1 MEKESTFA
9 CFDIEIT
16 QFAGSD
22 VTIDK
27 ITLQLSSGTA
37 EVVGVQL
44 PQRCRPGEQ
53 LTIIYKL
60 LAAAISEKLDNVS
73 PSRTLTITIS
83 ATVLVSKDCTPK
95 IKIKWKTA
103 LETPQ
108 SRPNSRS
115 ALLSPQDVKP
125 TGTSTALY
133 NDLPT
138 TPGPDTLLMTGGS
151 VAEIDS
157 TSSFSSGVN
166 LTVSGQKEVFVG
178 EVFRWEVF
186 IVNRSEKVYRFALQA
201 IPKRR
206 ISDLSS
212 SARRLSSAGIGS
224 IGSKSKD
231 GLARPVLD
239 DNVVYSVQKSEMMD
253 ATELICLQPEVR
265 IA

>member
-27 ITLQLSSGTA
+27 ITLQLSSGSA

-60 LAAAISEKLDNVS
+60 LAAAMSEKVDNVS

-83 ATVLVSKDCTPK
+83 GTVLISKDCTPK

-103 LETPQ
+103 LEIPR

-115 ALLSPQDVKP
+115 APSPSSTWWSAGKNVSLSP
-125 TGTSTALY
+125 TAATDAAGELY
-133 NDLPT
+133 
-138 TPGPDTLLMTGGS
+138 
-151 VAEIDS
+151 V
-157 TSSFSSGVN
+157 
-166 LTVSGQKEVFVG
+166 
-178 EVFRWEVF
+178 R
-186 IVNRSEKVYRFALQA
+186 AL
-201 IPKRR
+201 
-206 ISDLSS
+206 
-212 SARRLSSAGIGS
+212 RL
-224 IGSKSKD
+224 
-231 GLARPVLD
+231 V
-239 DNVVYSVQKSEMMD
+239 
-253 ATELICLQPEVR
+253 C
-265 IA
+265 